1 MKSALRQVKA
11 RPSESKKFM
20 RFVTGLMAFSLLA
33 AGCGDPAPISA
44 ERYAGPDRMFATL
57 EQNVAASETLEKIVE
72 IDHSRLG
79 AEAGSVMPPAKVL
92 IFSNPEL
99 DSMLVDIDPLIAI
112 DLPIRALAY
121 ESAGGEERVIFNS
134 FEYLQ
139 SRYALGNRPELKA
152 AFDDSMAE
160 VLRGIDSNQLA
171 VFANDAMQPNGIITL
186 ASPFDFEE
194 TVDRLT
200 AAIDA
205 QDDTVW
211 FGRVDFQARAK
222 EQGVDIAP
230 ALLLLFGGPAP
241 GAKAM
246 ADAPTLGLDAFCQKL
261 LVWQHESGA
270 VSVSF
275 NDLLAIAERQEVSK
289 SLALRVINR
298 RLSSTFE
305 AALESD

>member
-57 EQNVAASETLEKIVE
+57 EQNVAASETLERIVE

-261 LVWQHESGA
+261 LVWQDESGA